1 MKLKSPLLSRFHCL
15 IVVLVAMVVFTAFPA
30 GKMLADANV
39 PTETP
44 TSEPQPTATIT
55 LTASP
60 QPQIEAT
67 AFPTNVQ
74 VIATDA
80 LDSAL
85 FATPGPPPTSVTG
98 GLSLLNRLLLVLL
111 AIVTVVVMGVIVYA
125 IYYRTRREGLE
136 DR

>member
-1 MKLKSPLLSRFHCL
+1 MKLKSPLHFRSRYL
-15 IVVLVAMVVFTAFPA
+15 LMTLLVIVLFTAFPA
-30 GKMLADANV
+30 GKMLADANY

-44 TSEPQPTATIT
+44 TSEPQPTATYT

-74 VIATDA
+74 LIATDEPN
-80 LDSAL
+80 SAF

-125 IYYRTRREGLE
+125 VYYRTRREGLE

>member
-1 MKLKSPLLSRFHCL
+1 MKLKSPLHFRSHCL
-15 IVVLVAMVVFTAFPA
+15 IMAILVVVLFAAFPA
-30 GKMLADANV
+30 GKMLADANF
-39 PTETP
+39 PTETNTP
-44 TSEPQPTATIT
+44 EPQPTATLT

-80 LDSAL
+80 PDSAL